1 MMSEHRETALIA
13 AAWERFVAGED
24 ADLSILR
31 PEIADSWRR
40 CRDQHKL
47 APTTARVPDADK
59 PLSMLDEDLKEASVP
74 VVALIHEAL
83 EGVSVLVGVSNR
95 DAELVHVVT
104 DPRARAAA
112 EQINAVA
119 GSCWKESA
127 GGTNSVG
134 TGMVLAKPL
143 HIRWNEH
150 YLKICHDW
158 NSCSAPILHPVNG
171 SLLGAF
177 GISGLTDV
185 EDPRILQFSM
195 HGAEMVTRLLAS
207 VQASD
212 RLALVR
218 AFDDFV
224 RRYQDAALLA
234 VDAYGYVT
242 QTSAQAEEEVV
253 RVDSRA
259 TGSRLS
265 QLIGFAAIARLR
277 DQDRPCELDIA
288 MPSGAKATAHPVF
301 LGTRMV
307 GSIVVFT
314 SGRRPAPRAPRAD
327 RTWSSRYTFADIVGD
342 SPSIANAVRLATR
355 AARTDYPVLL
365 LGESGTGK
373 ELFAHAIHD
382 LSPRR
387 GGPFVAFNFGALSE
401 ELTISEMCGHEP
413 GAFTGAKQGAAKPGI
428 FDSAEAGTLLIDELQ
443 DAGPK
448 AQSLL
453 LRFLETHT
461 FVRVGGTAP
470 VQSDVRVIA
479 ASNASDQE
487 LARRVRPDLL
497 YRLNSIMVRIPP
509 LRERPDDIRPIAE
522 RHLRTL
528 GFRGVVEPQVWE
540 RLMRHQWFGNVREL
554 QNSLLRATLNCS
566 GLRLTAEDLP
576 PLGHS
581 DGGAGPPAQGVA
593 DSDEAGELLQAL
605 REAHGNINQA
615 ARNLGIHRS
624 TLYRRLTRL
633 AIAH

>member
-1 MMSEHRETALIA
+1 MSEHPETALIA
-13 AAWERFVAGED
+13 AVWERFVAGED

-31 PEIADSWRR
+31 PEVAESWRR

-47 APTTARVPDADK
+47 APTVARAPDAAK

-74 VVALIHEAL
+74 VIALLHEAL
-83 EGVSVLVGVSNR
+83 GGVTALVGVSNR
-95 DAELVHVVT
+95 EAELVHVT
-104 DPRARAAA
+104 GDSRARAAA
-112 EQINAVA
+112 EEINAVA

-134 TGMVLAKPL
+134 TGMVIAKPL
-143 HIRWNEH
+143 QIRWNEH
-150 YLKICHDW
+150 YLKICQEW
-158 NSCSAPILHPVNG
+158 NACSAPVLHPVNG

-177 GISGLTDV
+177 GISALTEVD
-185 EDPRILQFSM
+185 DPRMLQFAVR
-195 HGAEMVTRLLAS
+195 GAEMVTRLLAS

-212 RLALVR
+212 RLALMR
-218 AFDDFV
+218 AFDDFS

-259 TGSRLS
+259 PGSRLS

-277 DQDRPCELDIA
+277 NQDRPCELDIA

-314 SGRRPAPRAPRAD
+314 SGKRPAPRAPRTE
-327 RTWSSRYTFADIVGD
+327 RTWASRYTFADIVGD
-342 SPSIANAVRLATR
+342 SPAIADAVRLATR

-428 FDSAEAGTLLIDELQ
+428 IDSAEGGTLFIDELQ

-479 ASNASDQE
+479 ASNAPDEE

-509 LRERPDDIRPIAE
+509 LRERPEDIHPIAE

-540 RLMRHQWFGNVREL
+540 QLLSHRWLGNVREL
-554 QNSLLRATLNCS
+554 QNALLRATLNCS
-566 GLRLTAEDLP
+566 GLRLTVDDLP

-581 DGGAGPPAQGVA
+581 GKPVVTGGAVDTEDA
-593 DSDEAGELLQAL
+593 DQALQAL
-605 REAHGNINQA
+605 REAHGNIKQA

-633 AIAH
+633 GIAH